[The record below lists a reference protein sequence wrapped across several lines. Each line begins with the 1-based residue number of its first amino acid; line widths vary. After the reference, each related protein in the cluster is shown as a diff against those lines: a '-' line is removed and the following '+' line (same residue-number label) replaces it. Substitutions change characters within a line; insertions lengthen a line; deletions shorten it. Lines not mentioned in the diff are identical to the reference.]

1 MTILKIHGCSGA
13 GKTTFARSLIEAAAT
28 IDPLHEINNK
38 RKTVGYRLDLLELDN
53 PVFLLGSYENACGGV
68 DTVGTAQEVM
78 EMIDRYA
85 KEGHVVHEGLLQSTY
100 YGAMGEHSKKYGGD
114 YIYAFLDTPINVC
127 LDRVVERRA
136 TNESKN
142 KFNPQLT
149 RNKWTTINRLRD
161 RLLLEKEHKV
171 AILNYEKLPLAQ
183 LLQLLEPR

>member
-28 IDPLHEINNK
+28 IDHLHEINNR
-38 RKTVGYRLDLLELDN
+38 RKIVGYRLVLPGLDV
-53 PVFLLGSYENACGGV
+53 PVFLLGSYESNCGGV

-85 KEGHVVHEGLLQSTY
+85 KDGHIVHEGLLQSTY
-100 YGAMGEHSKKYGGD
+100 YGAMGEHSKKYGDG
-114 YIYAFLDTPINVC
+114 YVYAFLDTPINVC
-127 LDRVVERRA
+127 LDRVVTRRA

-142 KFNPQLT
+142 KFNPELT

-161 RLLLEKEHKV
+161 KLMKEQDHKV